1 MKNTIRAL
9 HQRGT
14 EAYDKNDYEAAITQ
28 RTEPDAINPRMADVL
43 NRLGIMH
50 SLKGDLHK
58 AVIYLQRSVTLNP
71 TYTEAALNLTIT
83 YNDLGETE
91 KAHEV
96 FDRLSA
102 AQNVKEGELDPFAA
116 GKLANEHFRIG
127 NIYLEFNR
135 LDDAIAEYQK
145 AIGLRDGLADV
156 QTKLGSALREKG
168 EFEEAISVLREA
180 VVANPRYGAAW
191 VVLGLAYYSKGDHR
205 DARETWQHALT
216 EVPDLKEATTLLKL
230 YEHEE

>member
-1 MKNTIRAL
+1 MKNTIREL
-9 HQRGT
+9 HLRGM
-14 EAYDKNDYEAAITQ
+14 EAYDRHDYDEAITLL
-28 RTEPDAINPRMADVL
+28 TELDTVNPRMADVL

-58 AVIYLQRSVTLNP
+58 AVIYLQRSVSLNP

-96 FDRLSA
+96 FDRLSE

-127 NIYLEFNR
+127 NIYLELNR
-135 LDDAIAEYQK
+135 LDDAIEEYQK
-145 AIGLRDGLADV
+145 ACGLREGLADV

-168 EFEEAISVLREA
+168 RHDEAISILREA

-191 VVLGLAYYSKGDHR
+191 VELGLAYYSKGDHA
-205 DARETWQHALT
+205 DACETWQHALT

-230 YEHEE
+230 YEHKE